1 MKRYLAPVLFAFLG
15 MAPAL
20 GEVPAPVPSIDTLA
34 QLPVVVTQ
42 PYDEKADADAA
53 VAAAF
58 EKAKQSKKLVLLD
71 LGGNWCPDCI
81 VLANFLQLPEIKRFT
96 EKHYEIVAV
105 DVGRFNRNL
114 QVPARFGFIDRLKG
128 VPTVLV
134 ATPDGKL
141 VNPGNVFAFT
151 DARHMTPKSLA
162 DYIAKW
168 PQATPP
174 SP

>member
-1 MKRYLAPVLFAFLG
+1 MAKYLASALFVLFTV
-15 MAPAL
+15 APAL
-20 GEVPAPVPSIDTLA
+20 GDVQAPVPSIDTLA
-34 QLPVVVTQ
+34 QLPVVVAQ

-58 EKAKQSKKLVLLD
+58 EKAQRTKKLVLLD

-96 EKHYEIVAV
+96 DKHYEIVSV

-114 QVPARFGFIDRLKG
+114 QVPARFGFTDRLKG

-134 ATPDGKL
+134 ATPDGQL
-141 VNPGNVFAFT
+141 VNQGNVFAFT
-151 DARHMTPKSLA
+151 DARHMTPKA
-162 DYIAKW
+162 
-168 PQATPP
+168 
-174 SP
+174 

>member
-1 MKRYLAPVLFAFLG
+1 MKNYLTSALLVLLG
-15 MAPAL
+15 MAPAM
-20 GEVPAPVPSIDTLA
+20 GEVPPPAPSIDSLA
-34 QLPVVVTQ
+34 QLPVVVAQ

-58 EKAKQSKKLVLLD
+58 EKAKRSNKLVLLD

-96 EKHYEIVAV
+96 DKHYEIVSV

-114 QVPARFGFIDRLKG
+114 QVPARFGFTERLKG

-151 DARHMTPKSLA
+151 DARHMTPKALA

-168 PQATPP
+168 PQ
-174 SP
+174 

>member
-1 MKRYLAPVLFAFLG
+1 MKKYLAPALLIFLG

-20 GEVPAPVPSIDTLA
+20 GEVPAPVPSIDNLA
-34 QLPVVVTQ
+34 QLPVVVAQ

-53 VAAAF
+53 VTAAF
-58 EKAKQSKKLVLLD
+58 EKAKRSQKLVLLD

-81 VLANFLQLPEIKRFT
+81 VLANFLQLPEIKQFT

-114 QVPARFGFIDRLKG
+114 QVPARFGFTERLKG

-141 VNPGNVFAFT
+141 VNQGNVFAFT
-151 DARHMTPKSLA
+151 DARHMTPKALA

-168 PQATPP
+168 PQGSSTRP
-174 SP
+174 

>member
-1 MKRYLAPVLFAFLG
+1 MKRQLVLAVMALIG
-15 MAPAL
+15 IAPAL
-20 GEVPAPVPSIDTLA
+20 GDVPAPVPSIETLA
-34 QLPVVVTQ
+34 QLPVVVAQ

-58 EKAKQSKKLVLLD
+58 EKAKRTGKLVLLD

-81 VLANFLQLPEIKRFT
+81 VLANFLRLPEIKRFT
-96 EKHYEIVAV
+96 DSHYEIVAV

-114 QVPARFGFIDRLKG
+114 QIPARFGYTERLKG

-141 VNPGNVFAFT
+141 VNQADVFAFT
-151 DARHMTPKSLA
+151 DARHMTPKALA
-162 DYIAKW
+162 DYIARW
-168 PQATPP
+168 PQ
-174 SP
+174 